1 MPSSSVCLSLPDCL
15 HSPWHSLGPSTWLQ
29 MALFPSFSCGVISHC
44 LNIPQLLYPLISR
57 WTGCALVLAIVYST
71 VVNIGVHVVLGLQF
85 LCALN
90 TRSRY
95 HFKMR
100 ESWNSLLPS
109 PRVSN
114 YLYFARFA
122 FLFSPSISLHFFS
135 WNTPILQMGKLR
147 PRSYF
152 WRLPPRSH
160 TRGPEPEIYKL
171 DKGLQRYLK
180 PELTSRS
187 TPEHQ
192 KTTANSKLMCLIQCP

>member
-1 MPSSSVCLSLPDCL
+1 
-15 HSPWHSLGPSTWLQ
+15 
-29 MALFPSFSCGVISHC
+29 MALFPSFSCWVISHC
-44 LNIPQLLYPLISR
+44 LNITTASL
-57 WTGCALVLAIVYST
+57 ST
-71 VVNIGVHVVLGLQF
+71 HLSMDRLRPCLSYCIQHCSEHWGACCLGLQF
-85 LCALN
+85 LCVLN
-90 TRSRY
+90 TRLRY
-95 HFKMR
+95 HFKMQ

-152 WRLPPRSH
+152 WCLPPRSH

-171 DKGLQRYLK
+171 GKDLQRYLK

-192 KTTANSKLMCLIQCP
+192 KTTANSKLLCLIQCP